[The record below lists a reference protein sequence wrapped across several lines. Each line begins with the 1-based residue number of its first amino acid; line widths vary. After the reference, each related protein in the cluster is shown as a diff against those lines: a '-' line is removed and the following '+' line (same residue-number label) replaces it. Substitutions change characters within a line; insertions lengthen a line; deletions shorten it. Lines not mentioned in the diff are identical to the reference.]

1 MARFVLDGGGERG
14 SEMSSHH
21 GSQEQIARMPLAC
34 ESTLLELVR
43 VVNEFAAS
51 EAEVVATIT
60 HLVRSGRVRLRG
72 NFRGSLLE
80 DI

>member
-1 MARFVLDGGGERG
+1 
-14 SEMSSHH
+14 MSSAH
-21 GSQEQIARMPLAC
+21 GSGEEIARMPLAR
-34 ESTLLELVR
+34 ESTLLELVC

-51 EAEVVATIT
+51 EAEVVATVT

>member
-1 MARFVLDGGGERG
+1 
-14 SEMSSHH
+14 MSSTHRS
-21 GSQEQIARMPLAC
+21 GEEIACMPVAN
-34 ESTLLELVR
+34 ESTLLELVCI
-43 VVNEFAAS
+43 VNEYAAS
-51 EAEVVATIT
+51 EAEVVATVT

>member
-1 MARFVLDGGGERG
+1 MVAGTVCAEGWGERG
-14 SEMSSHH
+14 SEMNSHH
-21 GSQEQIARMPLAC
+21 GSQAEMAMAC

-51 EAEVVATIT
+51 EAEGVATIT

>member
-1 MARFVLDGGGERG
+1 MN
-14 SEMSSHH
+14 SHH
-21 GSQEQIARMPLAC
+21 GSQEQIARMPFAC

>member
-1 MARFVLDGGGERG
+1 
-14 SEMSSHH
+14 MSNLH
-21 GSQEQIARMPLAC
+21 GSREDIARMPLAC

-43 VVNEFAAS
+43 VVNEFAVS
-51 EAEVVATIT
+51 EAEVVATVT
-60 HLVRSGRVRLRG
+60 HLVRSGRVRLGG

>member
-1 MARFVLDGGGERG
+1 MN
-14 SEMSSHH
+14 SHH
-21 GSQEQIARMPLAC
+21 GSREQIAGMPMAC

>member
-1 MARFVLDGGGERG
+1 MNV
-14 SEMSSHH
+14 HH
-21 GSQEQIARMPLAC
+21 GSREQLGGMPPAC

>member
-1 MARFVLDGGGERG
+1 MSG
-14 SEMSSHH
+14 SH
-21 GSQEQIARMPLAC
+21 GSGEQIARTPLAC

-51 EAEVVATIT
+51 EAEVVATVT

>member
-1 MARFVLDGGGERG
+1 
-14 SEMSSHH
+14 MSSIR
-21 GSQEQIARMPLAC
+21 GAGEEIACRPMAH
-34 ESTLLELVR
+34 ESTLLELVC
-43 VVNEFAAS
+43 VVNEFATS
-51 EAEVVATIT
+51 EAEVVATVA